1 MYDII
6 EAFIFTLVCV
16 WTLELNDRLEDDLL
30 YLSSIWFIISQK
42 YTQLQTLYIYELN
55 WLSQYFFVARIDTIY
70 CR

>member
-16 WTLELNDRLEDDLL
+16 WTLELNDRLEDVLL